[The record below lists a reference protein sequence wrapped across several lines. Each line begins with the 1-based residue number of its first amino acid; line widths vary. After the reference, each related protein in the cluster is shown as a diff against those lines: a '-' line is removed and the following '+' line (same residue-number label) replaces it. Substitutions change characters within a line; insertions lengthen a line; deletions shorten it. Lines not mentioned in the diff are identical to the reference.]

1 MTLAETIAEIEA
13 HGIEC
18 RRQSTY
24 FGDEVC
30 VHLYGNNER
39 AAIYGVPAF
48 LAWAAAFLASERS
61 SVSAASGTHPE

>member
-1 MTLAETIAEIEA
+1 MTLTEAIAAIEA

-39 AAIYGVPAF
+39 AAVYGVPAF
-48 LAWAAAFLASERS
+48 LSWAEAFLASERS
-61 SVSAASGTHPE
+61 TVSAASCTHPE